1 MQMALFDTYSTQWS
15 GADTHDYARPARAM
29 PLVLD
34 LAGVSRVLWTASAV
48 VIALGIFREVLI
60 FMIGTETIVEDLRQL
75 AMDAE
80 HCLPA
85 WYESTLMVIA
95 AGLLAISSKTTSRF
109 GDKVLWMIL
118 AAIFVAFS
126 IDESVSFHEVA
137 IDPIRS
143 AFDLSGALYFSWVL
157 AAAPLL
163 VIFLLAFSG
172 FLLRLPAQTAIGFIV
187 AGTVFVAGAFGMEFV
202 GGYLVSEQG
211 FDSPVYK
218 AAAIIEESLEIIGM
232 TLFILA
238 ILQHLAR
245 SRPQMLLNIRG

>member
-1 MQMALFDTYSTQWS
+1 
-15 GADTHDYARPARAM
+15 M
-29 PLVLD
+29 PLEFDAATV
-34 LAGVSRVLWTASAV
+34 GRVIWTASAV
-48 VIALGIFREVLI
+48 VIALGVLREVLI
-60 FMIGTETIVEDLRQL
+60 FLIGTETILEDLRQF

-95 AGLLAISSKTTSRF
+95 AGLLAVSAKTTSRR
-109 GDKVLWMIL
+109 GDRVLWMIL

-143 AFDLSGALYFSWVL
+143 AFDLSGALYFSWVV

-172 FLLRLPAQTAIGFIV
+172 FLVRLPTQTAIGFII
-187 AGTVFVAGAFGMEFV
+187 AGTVFVAGAFGMELV

-218 AAAIIEESLEIIGM
+218 AAAIVEESLEIIGM
-232 TLFILA
+232 TLFIIA
-238 ILQHLAR
+238 IVRHLAR
-245 SRPQMLLNIRG
+245 TRPQMLLSIRQ